1 MSAAGAAGGP
11 VVRNARIVN
20 QRGLHARAAARFV
33 QLAQKFSSRIEVSFN
48 GQTVGGTSIMG
59 LMMLGAAQGALLEIR
74 ATGRDA
80 AHAADAL
87 AKLVARGFEEE

>member
-1 MSAAGAAGGP
+1 MNAPAGAP

-33 QLAQKFSSRIEVSFN
+33 QLAQKFDSRVEVAFGDQS
-48 GQTVGGTSIMG
+48 VGATSIMG
-59 LMMLGAAQGALLEIR
+59 LMMLGAPNGALLEIR

-87 AKLVARGFEEE
+87 AKLVARGFEDE

>member
-1 MSAAGAAGGP
+1 VSAAAGPP

-33 QLAQKFSSRIEVSFN
+33 QMAQKFDAQVEVVFD
-48 GQTVGGTSIMG
+48 GQKVGATSIMG
-59 LMMLGAAQGALLEIR
+59 LMMLGAGQGTLIEIR
-74 ATGRDA
+74 ASGRDA

-87 AKLVARGFEEE
+87 AKLVAHGFEDE